1 MLPRDILTFDE
12 GERIL
17 IVSFLGKSL
26 SRVLRTSPKAIDRN
40 AIRFQALGV
49 ILDWLTGWLAGY
61 VAQIAL
67 ISRANVF
74 LAALSLR
81 HRFFFLC
88 AISEKKYFYQRSNAL
103 CYTGFFHKRYS
114 ISLCDS

>member
-1 MLPRDILTFDE
+1 MLPRDILAFDE

-17 IVSFLGKSL
+17 IMSFLGKSL

-40 AIRFQALGV
+40 AIRFQALGA

-81 HRFFFLC
+81 HRFFSLC
-88 AISEKKYFYQRSNAL
+88 AISEKKILLLEIECTLL
-103 CYTGFFHKRYS
+103 CWFFPQTLLY
-114 ISLCDS
+114 ISV

>member
-1 MLPRDILTFDE
+1 MLPRDILAFDE

-40 AIRFQALGV
+40 AMRFQALGA
-49 ILDWLTGWLAGY
+49 ILDWLTGWLAGWLAGY

-67 ISRANVF
+67 ISCANVF
-74 LAALSLR
+74 KAALSLR
-81 HRFFFLC
+81 HRFFFLFFFG
-88 AISEKKYFYQRSNAL
+88 IYYFKI
-103 CYTGFFHKRYS
+103 HKWH
-114 ISLCDS
+114 SLFILVKR

>member
-1 MLPRDILTFDE
+1 MLPRDILAFDE

-17 IVSFLGKSL
+17 IMSFLGKSL

-40 AIRFQALGV
+40 AIRFQALGA

-81 HRFFFLC
+81 HRFFFP
-88 AISEKKYFYQRSNAL
+88 AQSVKKKYFY
-103 CYTGFFHKRYS
+103 
-114 ISLCDS
+114 

>member
-1 MLPRDILTFDE
+1 MLPRDILAFDE

-17 IVSFLGKSL
+17 IMSFLGKSL

-40 AIRFQALGV
+40 AIRFQALGA

-88 AISEKKYFYQRSNAL
+88 AISEKNYFY
-103 CYTGFFHKRYS
+103 
-114 ISLCDS
+114 

>member
-1 MLPRDILTFDE
+1 MLPRDILAFDE
-12 GERIL
+12 GENIL
-17 IVSFLGKSL
+17 IMSFLGKSL
-26 SRVLRTSPKAIDRN
+26 SSVLRTSPKAIDRN
-40 AIRFQALGV
+40 AIRFQALGA

-81 HRFFFLC
+81 HRFFFP
-88 AISEKKYFYQRSNAL
+88 AQSVKKKYFY
-103 CYTGFFHKRYS
+103 
-114 ISLCDS
+114 

>member
-1 MLPRDILTFDE
+1 MLPRDILAFDE

-26 SRVLRTSPKAIDRN
+26 SKVLRTISGIGRHFGLA
-40 AIRFQALGV
+40 
-49 ILDWLTGWLAGY
+49 DWLAGWLAGY

-88 AISEKKYFYQRSNAL
+88 AISEKKILLLEIECTLLRWFFPQTLFY
-103 CYTGFFHKRYS
+103 
-114 ISLCDS
+114 ISV